1 MIPDQPEVGAA
12 MAVVYTIV
20 FALFPIGLA
29 FAAVSD
35 LLTMTISNR
44 LTLGL
49 AATFLAAAPVS
60 GMDLS
65 TFGLHLAVGG
75 AVLAVAFFCFA
86 MGWVGGGD
94 AKLAAAIAL
103 WLGPFA
109 TVGFLLLASIF
120 GGVLTL
126 VLLIFRRQVWPAFIV
141 GQPWIHRLHDQKA
154 GVPYGVALA
163 AAGFAIYPQTIWMQ
177 MAAG

>member
-1 MIPDQPEVGAA
+1 MT
-12 MAVVYTIV
+12 VVYTIV

-49 AATFLAAAPVS
+49 AAAFLVAAPFS
-60 GMDLS
+60 GMDVTTL
-65 TFGLHLAVGG
+65 GLHLAVGG

-103 WLGPFA
+103 WLGPPA
-109 TVGFLLLASIF
+109 TLGFILLASIF
-120 GGVLTL
+120 GGVLTI
-126 VLLIFRRQVWPAFIV
+126 VLLIFRRQIWPAFIV
-141 GQPWIHRLHDQKA
+141 GQPWVQRLHDQKA

-163 AAGFAIYPQTIWMQ
+163 AAGLAVYPNTIWMQ